1 MVHNKIAQGIRTSTP
16 ERQTTG
22 MHDPGAILADYPELN
37 ALFELWETKRGDNVM
52 PFWRDFRA
60 DELDRWDPQLN
71 VIAVR
76 TRDGE
81 LDFVYKRFAGVIA
94 ELIARDMTG
103 ESLGQGLQGVREQLY
118 HEHREVVDGRAPLV
132 RFHDM
137 TQLSLLP
144 RQVRLLLPVTEDGE
158 TVSIIL
164 VCLRM
169 LERGNLTAI
178 GAPVRLAC

>member
-1 MVHNKIAQGIRTSTP
+1 
-16 ERQTTG
+16 

-37 ALFELWETKRGDNVM
+37 ALFELWKAKRGDSAM
-52 PFWRDFRA
+52 PYWQDFRE

-76 TRDGE
+76 MRDGA

-94 ELIARDMTG
+94 DVIARDMTG
-103 ESLGQGLQGVREQLY
+103 ESLGQGLQGVRAQLY
-118 HEHREVVDGRAPLV
+118 HEHCQVVSSMAPLV
-132 RFHDM
+132 RFHDW
-137 TQLSLLP
+137 TQLSPLP

-158 TVSIIL
+158 NVSIIL

-169 LERGNLTAI
+169 LERGNLTTV
-178 GAPVRLAC
+178 GAPVRQAC